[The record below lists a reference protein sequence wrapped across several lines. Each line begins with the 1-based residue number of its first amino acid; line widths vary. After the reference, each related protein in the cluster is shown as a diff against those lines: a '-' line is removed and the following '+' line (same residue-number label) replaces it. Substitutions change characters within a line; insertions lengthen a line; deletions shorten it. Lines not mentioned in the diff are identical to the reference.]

1 MSVNVV
7 SRVVPSLT
15 QERESPGVVAH
26 TRQSQEDA
34 GLPGASAP
42 SPLTDSCLSSEIS
55 RERQAETPTGS
66 LLGGHAP

>member
-7 SRVVPSLT
+7 SREVPSLT

-34 GLPGASAP
+34 GLVPLPP